1 MSNHS
6 GAAHKSVCLVA
17 PPFRGEHG
25 WVTVPPAGYGGIQW
39 SMANLI
45 DGLLELGMSVTLIGA
60 PGSPWRPDSVVV
72 ADVAVEHEIVRWLEA
87 SCPALIHDF
96 ANFSGLHDS
105 VPAGC
110 AYCRTWQLTS
120 RPPGWGNTVFVSDA
134 QRLSM
139 SAPEAPVIPLPIN
152 PDRYSLVPAKDGY
165 LLFLGRISPWKGA
178 YEAAAL
184 AAHVGSPLVMAGPS
198 WEPEYKERIVR
209 DFPGVVTF
217 AGEVAGHTRER
228 LLARA
233 RALTVLSQPVQG
245 PWGQVWCEPGAAV
258 VAEAAASGTPVIA
271 TDNGCLRSLV
281 PGVGVI
287 VSTGPRFTN
296 RDTAAVAGLPM
307 PAQVR
312 DVAITRWGHVAV
324 ARRYLAV
331 YADCLAGRRWR

>member
-1 MSNHS
+1 MPSHG
-6 GAAHKSVCLVA
+6 GAGHGSVCLVA

-39 SMANLI
+39 SMAHLM
-45 DGLLELGMSVTLIGA
+45 DGLLELGVSVTLLGA
-60 PGSPWRPDSVVV
+60 PGSPWPKSVVV
-72 ADVAVEHEIVRWLEA
+72 ADVAEEREIVRWLETNG
-87 SCPALIHDF
+87 PGLIHDF
-96 ANFSGLHDS
+96 ANFSSLQDRI
-105 VPAGC
+105 PAGC

-134 QRLSM
+134 QRRSM
-139 SAPEAPVIPLPIN
+139 GAPGAPVIPLPVN
-152 PDRYSLVPAKDGY
+152 PDRYHLGPAKDGY

-178 YEAAAL
+178 FEAAAL
-184 AAHVGSPLVMAGPS
+184 AAHLGSPLVIAGPS
-198 WEPEYKERIVR
+198 WEPAYKERIVR
-209 DFPGVVTF
+209 DFPGVATF
-217 AGEVAGHTRER
+217 ADEVTGPARDQ

-233 RALTVLSQPVQG
+233 RALTVLSQPVPG

-287 VSTGPRFTN
+287 VSTGARFTS
-296 RDTAAVAGLPM
+296 RDTAALAELPT
-307 PAQVR
+307 PTRVR
-312 DVAITRWGHVAV
+312 EVAIDRWGHVAI

-331 YADCLAGRRWR
+331 YADCLAGRRWK